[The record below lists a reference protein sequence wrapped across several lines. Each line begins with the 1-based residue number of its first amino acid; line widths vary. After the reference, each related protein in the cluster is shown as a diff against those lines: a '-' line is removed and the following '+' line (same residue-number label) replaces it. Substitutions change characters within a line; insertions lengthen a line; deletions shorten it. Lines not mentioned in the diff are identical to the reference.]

1 MAFALPAAF
10 LACLSILAGRMLL
23 PTSRTSNKQQHA
35 DMRIVPTYFRPSCA
49 SLQLPLQVAVER
61 EVVRYMSG
69 DSSIRQQAAA
79 ALLPRCSSF
88 AAVAVA
94 AWLCCVS
101 LLLLLLQPHG
111 CPSSPQQQF
120 WSSLLLPVCVR
131 CLPCSWSVGLAQFPH
146 PSAKSPSLIGQF
158 APTFLF
164 ASIMFQVGLLSS
176 MVVVVV
182 VVQRTHG
189 VVGSGRSA
197 VCRHCC
203 PRPSSGNPES

>member
-1 MAFALPAAF
+1 VAFALPAAF

-101 LLLLLLQPHG
+101 LLLLLQQPHG
-111 CPSSPQQQF
+111 CPSSPQQHFLILTSASCLCAIPAMQLVCRTGTVPAPQCQVTLPDRPICAHLPLCLDHVPGRSVVEYGGGGGGCAAYPRRCWQRPF
-120 WSSLLLPVCVR
+120 CCLPPLLPKAFFR
-131 CLPCSWSVGLAQFPH
+131 
-146 PSAKSPSLIGQF
+146 
-158 APTFLF
+158 
-164 ASIMFQVGLLSS
+164 
-176 MVVVVV
+176 
-182 VVQRTHG
+182 
-189 VVGSGRSA
+189 
-197 VCRHCC
+197 
-203 PRPSSGNPES
+203 